1 MALAKFA
8 KTCAKNTPGNS
19 KVFLG
24 QVADIV
30 SVTLTAGEVSAVSM
44 TGGTAKL
51 GQFGADTD
59 TIQYTHEGKGGTTYA
74 MTYNMVMKF
83 SKKTKTLVAA
93 VETLRAAIPCGI
105 VAVRQDANGQC
116 FLSGWN
122 DIDKGGRPY
131 NTLTDSFDSGSKPD
145 DEGANS
151 YTVTLTGMSGYDEIP
166 FDSTLTT
173 AIVGG
178 SAAFLDYN

>member
-19 KVFLG
+19 KVFLA
-24 QVADIV
+24 QVADVTSITV
-30 SVTLTAGEVSAVSM
+30 SSGEVSAVTMGSSL
-44 TGGTAKL
+44 KF

-74 MTYNMVMKF
+74 MTYNLIMKF

-93 VETLRAAIPCGI
+93 VDTLRAAIPCGI

-131 NTLTDSFDSGSKPD
+131 NTLTDSFDSGTKPD

-166 FDSTLTT
+166 FDSALTT
-173 AIVGG
+173 GIVGG
-178 SAAFLDYN
+178 SAAYLDYN